1 MVSVSPWCYFLFC
14 AAIEPSVSFIEFF
27 GVLFACLIYPV
38 EAISVKRRT
47 AYLHRRGRLP
57 QSSRYPHV

>member
-14 AAIEPSVSFIEFF
+14 AAIEPPVSFVGFF

-38 EAISVKRRT
+38 EAAGVKLNT
-47 AYLHRRGRLP
+47 PTSKPALCL
-57 QSSRYPHV
+57 V